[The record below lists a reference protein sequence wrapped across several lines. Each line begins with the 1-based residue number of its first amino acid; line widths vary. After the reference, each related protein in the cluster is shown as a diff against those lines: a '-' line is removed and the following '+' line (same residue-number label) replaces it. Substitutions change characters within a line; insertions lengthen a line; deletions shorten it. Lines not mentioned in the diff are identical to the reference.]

1 MKSSSYNVV
10 IARSM
15 AYILPGNK
23 NMLYVFDF
31 QHMSVTVYIS
41 L

>member
-1 MKSSSYNVV
+1 MVYV
-10 IARSM
+10 
-15 AYILPGNK
+15 LPGINK